1 LQHLPDDKNLIS
13 IKWNVAQGHL
23 LHDLPSFQSK
33 GYEELL
39 LPLFAQF
46 ANLHLLLL
54 RDGAQFGTNWG
65 WSNDAASRVRSQLA
79 QAVAS
84 YSPYTQDNYDKG
96 LKKVREK
103 APSNRHKT
111 EPFNTVNGYQR
122 EMTLT
127 VLDFMTMWS
136 YLDLEKYPG
145 PVDAILDREI
155 YSDLVGTADD
165 NRLVLPSPPTQPIK
179 TITVWG
185 WDRIDAVK
193 LDYPAGGGPDGVT
206 STGRRGNRS
215 GGSNK
220 PPQGG
225 VFDIAVTGP
234 VTRVVAR
241 TGDIFN
247 ALFFDFEGGQRTGR
261 MGGRYQGGKDST
273 WEYPGEILSS
283 LRIMGVSK
291 FYHSAD
297 AAVFGFKFPDG
308 RVSDS
313 SADVLRV
320 IGTSAPPEATVDQV
334 AEQWG
339 LDGAT
344 REQLRQWW
352 KDYGWDVLRTH
363 HWGVERERLAR
374 FEAEESAPPK

>member
-1 LQHLPDDKNLIS
+1 
-13 IKWNVAQGHL
+13 
-23 LHDLPSFQSK
+23 
-33 GYEELL
+33 
-39 LPLFAQF
+39 
-46 ANLHLLLL
+46 
-54 RDGAQFGTNWG
+54 
-65 WSNDAASRVRSQLA
+65 
-79 QAVAS
+79 
-84 YSPYTQDNYDKG
+84 
-96 LKKVREK
+96 
-103 APSNRHKT
+103 
-111 EPFNTVNGYQR
+111 
-122 EMTLT
+122 M
-127 VLDFMTMWS
+127 
-136 YLDLEKYPG
+136 
-145 PVDAILDREI
+145 
-155 YSDLVGTADD
+155 
-165 NRLVLPSPPTQPIK
+165 
-179 TITVWG
+179 
-185 WDRIDAVK
+185 
-193 LDYPAGGGPDGVT
+193 
-206 STGRRGNRS
+206 
-215 GGSNK
+215 
-220 PPQGG
+220 
-225 VFDIAVTGP
+225 
-234 VTRVVAR
+234 TRVVAR

-363 HWGVERERLAR
+363 HWGVVRERLAR

>member
-1 LQHLPDDKNLIS
+1 MSDLETSQDGVRDDSAAPSVATLAEDANSPVILEQLRYEIDYNNTAKALIAAALSKVPGVGFGLGALLRVLWPSSSQDVWAEIRDKVEALVDEKISQRVWQDVSDKLTGLNHVLEDYVYTLQHLPDDKNLIS

-65 WSNDAASRVRSQLA
+65 WSNDAASRVRSQLS

-155 YSDLVGTADD
+155 YSDLVGTLTIIDSSC
-165 NRLVLPSPPTQPIK
+165 LPLPLSRSKPSLCGDGIASTPSSWTTQPGAARTESPPP
-179 TITVWG
+179 
-185 WDRIDAVK
+185 
-193 LDYPAGGGPDGVT
+193 GGG
-206 STGRRGNRS
+206 
-215 GGSNK
+215 
-220 PPQGG
+220 
-225 VFDIAVTGP
+225 ATGP
-234 VTRVVAR
+234 GAATSRPKGA
-241 TGDIFN
+241 F
-247 ALFFDFEGGQRTGR
+247 
-261 MGGRYQGGKDST
+261 ST
-273 WEYPGEILSS
+273 SRSP
-283 LRIMGVSK
+283 V
-291 FYHSAD
+291 
-297 AAVFGFKFPDG
+297 P
-308 RVSDS
+308 
-313 SADVLRV
+313 
-320 IGTSAPPEATVDQV
+320 
-334 AEQWG
+334 
-339 LDGAT
+339 
-344 REQLRQWW
+344 
-352 KDYGWDVLRTH
+352 
-363 HWGVERERLAR
+363 
-374 FEAEESAPPK
+374 